1 MSPLEVAPRPAVAAG
16 ALLPSP
22 MSLRDFLRASHFALG
37 PDPRLHVGTLHSTTH
52 RDFPAYPGA
61 TRALPSQRPP
71 RAPLFQQDPRWAG
84 EERVSE
90 AHCVFT
96 PPPPSERSGE
106 RELERAR
113 DRTLAMQASHLV
125 LHADARARTGLS
137 TARADFRW
145 PELPA
150 RAREQIRGARLIF
163 DRDSMPPGDRAKLRI
178 PPTTYQELFPPHD
191 ARPQPC
197 APRRHLGGPNPLKW
211 DHGRQDDG
219 TSYQR
224 QFQALPGPPA
234 LMCKRAASSVELGNF
249 KSASGPVCSEQKQA
263 YGPQGLPSHRYDKA
277 QASAHIHY
285 VNIRPGDGLFHDRTT
300 QAEHYYA
307 REPEPFILHHNQT
320 PESHILEGNWCP
332 GPGSLTTSMHFFYG
346 QPPPATKP
354 PCRHPPHEKLQSHV
368 TLGEPSLLGR
378 FFQTSMGRDYYP
390 PGMQHPQK
398 APNLHLKQ
406 SNLPQGTGELD
417 FLTMNQKMLK
427 PHRTAPASPTE
438 EMFQRCKY
446 SHMEPP
452 LGRQRFFSTQHG
464 DEFTFKYQGPAV
476 LRWGNFQE
484 SHVPLGS
491 PRQWGCWGEK
501 VDPQAPQIPMYPCP
515 SQQ

>member
-211 DHGRQDDG
+211 DHGRQNDG

-263 YGPQGLPSHRYDKA
+263 YGPQGLPSHRYTGYDKA

-307 REPEPFILHHNQT
+307 REPDSRVAHPGRKLVPRPGQPHHLHAFLLRPAASRHQAT
-320 PESHILEGNWCP
+320 L
-332 GPGSLTTSMHFFYG
+332 
-346 QPPPATKP
+346 PPPASREIAESRDPRGAFAAGTVLP
-354 PCRHPPHEKLQSHV
+354 DLHGQGL
-368 TLGEPSLLGR
+368 LPSWDAAPAESAQPALEAEQPAPGHWRTR
-378 FFQTSMGRDYYP
+378 FFNHEPEDAEA
-390 PGMQHPQK
+390 
-398 APNLHLKQ
+398 APD
-406 SNLPQGTGELD
+406 SSGLPD
-417 FLTMNQKMLK
+417 
-427 PHRTAPASPTE
+427 
-438 EMFQRCKY
+438 
-446 SHMEPP
+446 
-452 LGRQRFFSTQHG
+452 
-464 DEFTFKYQGPAV
+464 
-476 LRWGNFQE
+476 
-484 SHVPLGS
+484 
-491 PRQWGCWGEK
+491 
-501 VDPQAPQIPMYPCP
+501 
-515 SQQ
+515 